1 MPDSKALSLAV
12 RPRQRRSQAERTAET
27 RARILA
33 AVVESIA
40 EVGFQRTTA
49 TEIAQRAGVTW
60 GAVQHHFG
68 GKDGMLA
75 AVIEE
80 SFNRFARRLEDVALD
95 APPAERVSLFV
106 ERAWEHFGSPD
117 YRSTFE
123 ILIHY
128 LGRDD
133 LAEGPTWQRQML
145 HSWDGIFRR
154 LFADASIERER
165 LLQLE
170 HYTVSVLSGLASM
183 LMLEASDRTLP
194 ATELGWLKQTLT
206 RELA

>member
-1 MPDSKALSLAV
+1 
-12 RPRQRRSQAERTAET
+12 
-27 RARILA
+27 
-33 AVVESIA
+33 
-40 EVGFQRTTA
+40 
-49 TEIAQRAGVTW
+49 
-60 GAVQHHFG
+60 
-68 GKDGMLA
+68 
-75 AVIEE
+75 
-80 SFNRFARRLEDVALD
+80 
-95 APPAERVSLFV
+95 
-106 ERAWEHFGSPD
+106 
-117 YRSTFE
+117 
-123 ILIHY
+123 
-128 LGRDD
+128 
-133 LAEGPTWQRQML
+133 ML